1 MVSTSPERRR
11 QNRSIRVPLSAEQA
25 EALEHRARRNDRFDW
40 SEARRIIREALVR
53 DGDLPTEPPAGDV

>member
-1 MVSTSPERRR
+1 MASPLSERRR
-11 QNRSIRVPLSAEQA
+11 QNRSIRVPLTAEQA

-53 DGDLPTEPPAGDV
+53 DGDLPAEPPAGNV